1 MAVQSVKRTAQ
12 CDMQWLPVGAVG
24 SVRQGLQESGGG
36 MSRETRRGQGERE
49 YMMGDVVSL
58 CLLLQVRVVSQV
70 WLRERA
76 RMVASFK

>member
-12 CDMQWLPVGAVG
+12 CDMQWLSVGAVG

-49 YMMGDVVSL
+49 YTMGDSD
-58 CLLLQVRVVSQV
+58 
-70 WLRERA
+70 
-76 RMVASFK
+76 VA

>member
-36 MSRETRRGQGERE
+36 MSRETRRGQVAKRGR
-49 YMMGDVVSL
+49 DTW
-58 CLLLQVRVVSQV
+58 RV
-70 WLRERA
+70 
-76 RMVASFK
+76 M

>member
-24 SVRQGLQESGGG
+24 SVREGLQESGGG

-49 YMMGDVVSL
+49 YTMGDSD
-58 CLLLQVRVVSQV
+58 
-70 WLRERA
+70 
-76 RMVASFK
+76 VA